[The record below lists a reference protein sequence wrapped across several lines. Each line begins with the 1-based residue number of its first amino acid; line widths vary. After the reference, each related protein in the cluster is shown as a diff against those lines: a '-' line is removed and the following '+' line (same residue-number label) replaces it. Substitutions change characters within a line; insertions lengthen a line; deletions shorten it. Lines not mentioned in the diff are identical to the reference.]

1 MEKYSNISRNDLKI
15 NRISFLGYPVDY
27 LNFEDT
33 LGWIE
38 NCISS
43 KRSNTVAVLNAN
55 KLWLARRDKHLS
67 DFIHNAELI
76 IPEYAVVWGA
86 RMLDQSLNHI
96 GGIML
101 LKAFLPFAEKKR
113 IRPYF
118 LGARAEIISKMIAN
132 ISIKY
137 PLIEIAGFHHG
148 YISNA
153 NTKKKVIKDIE
164 NSNPAILFVAMGS
177 PKQEYLI
184 SELKQTLNIPVLM
197 GVGGSFD
204 VLSGNKKDAPPWAR
218 SKGLEWFFRI
228 IQEPK
233 NTQYLKRYLITNTWF
248 VWQVIKEKICL
259 NNCTSYD
266 Y

>member
-1 MEKYSNISRNDLKI
+1 MEKYSNISRSYPKI
-15 NRISFLGYPVDY
+15 NRLSFIGYPIDY
-27 LNFEDT
+27 ISFEDT

-38 NCISS
+38 NCVSS
-43 KRSNTVAVLNAN
+43 RRSNTVAVLNAN
-55 KLWLARRDKHLS
+55 KLWQARRDKRLS

-86 RMLDQSLNHI
+86 HMLDLSLNHI

-118 LGARAEIISKMIAN
+118 LGARAEVINKMIAK
-132 ISIKY
+132 IASQY
-137 PLIEIAGFHHG
+137 PLMEIAGFHHG
-148 YISNA
+148 YINE
-153 NTKKKVIKDIE
+153 TGMKKKVINDIE
-164 NSNPAILFVAMGS
+164 NSDPAILFVAMGS

-184 SELKQTLNIPVLM
+184 AELKQTLNIPVLM

-204 VLSGNKKDAPPWAR
+204 VLSGNKKDAPAWAR

-228 IQEPK
+228 IQEPQ
-233 NTQYLKRYLITNTWF
+233 NPQYWKRYLITNTWL
-248 VWQVIKEKICL
+248 VWQVMKEKIRL
-259 NNCTSYD
+259 NNYISYD
-266 Y
+266 H

>member
-1 MEKYSNISRNDLKI
+1 MEKHSNILRNEPNI

-27 LNFEDT
+27 VSFEDI
-33 LGWIE
+33 LKWIA
-38 NCISS
+38 NCVASR
-43 KRSNTVAVLNAN
+43 RSNTVAVLNAN
-55 KLWLARRDKHLS
+55 KLWLARRDKRLS
-67 DFIHNAELI
+67 DFIHNAEMI

-86 RMLDQSLNHI
+86 RLLSMNLNHI

-101 LKAFLPFAEKKR
+101 LQAFLPFAEKKR

-118 LGARAEIISKMIAN
+118 LGARAEVINKMIAK

-148 YISNA
+148 YISDA
-153 NTKKKVIKDIE
+153 DIKKKVIKDIE
-164 NSNPAILFVAMGS
+164 NSNPAILFIAMGS

-184 SELKQTLNIPVLM
+184 DELKDTLNIPVLM

-204 VLSGNKKDAPPWAR
+204 VLSGNKKDAPSWAR

-233 NTQYLKRYLITNTWF
+233 NIQYLKRYLITNTWF
-248 VWQVIKEKICL
+248 VWKVMKEKNRL
-259 NNCTSYD
+259 NNCIRYD